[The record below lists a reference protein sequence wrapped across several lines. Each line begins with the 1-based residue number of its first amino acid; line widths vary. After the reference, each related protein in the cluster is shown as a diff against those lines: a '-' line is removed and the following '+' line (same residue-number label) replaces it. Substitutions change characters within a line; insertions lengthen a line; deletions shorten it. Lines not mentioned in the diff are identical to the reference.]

1 MSWPTASE
9 HRSKE
14 QAMPPAGPNVRSSR
28 TSPFQLLTR
37 RWLQF
42 SLRTLLAIMMVACC
56 FLGWVAYKRGQA
68 AEQQAAYKLIAA
80 KGGLTNFGPESARSP
95 WLRCIL
101 GEDVAAQGG
110 CIEFNNS
117 KLTDA
122 DLAQLSSLRQLRR
135 LSLNNNP
142 ITDQGL
148 AHLSKLSHLKYLSLD
163 ETTITDNGLKSL
175 RACQSLEFLSL
186 YRTRTTTAG
195 VQSLRTALPSL
206 TIIDADENDLP
217 ALNVRD

>member
-1 MSWPTASE
+1 
-9 HRSKE
+9 
-14 QAMPPAGPNVRSSR
+14 MPPAGPTVRSSR
-28 TSPFQLLTR
+28 FSPFQLVTR

-42 SLRTLLAIMMVACC
+42 SLRTLLVVMLVACC
-56 FLGWVAYKRGQA
+56 LFGWVAYKRSQA

-95 WLRCIL
+95 WLRWIL

-110 CIEFNNS
+110 CIEFDNS
-117 KLTDA
+117 GLTDA

-142 ITDQGL
+142 ISDRGL
-148 AHLSKLSHLKYLSLD
+148 AHLSKLSLLKNLSLD
-163 ETTITDNGLKSL
+163 ETNITDNGLKSL

-186 YRTRTTTAG
+186 YRTRTTSAG
-195 VQSLRTALPSL
+195 VQSLRAALPRL
-206 TIIDADENDLP
+206 NIIDTDENDLP
-217 ALNVRD
+217 AMNLKD